1 MERLIKKLEEN
12 NIEYKVCNKN
22 TKHIN
27 IYFNGKVVI
36 SYYGTTGTI
45 YSPYVEL
52 REYKG
57 EDMLVYLYNTIFNN
71 KYITDVL
78 IKQIEG
84 QQEENDYLRRSV
96 ARKEQALLEKHGSCL
111 DMVNIIGHLD
121 LYLDKKKSK
130 SILFKWFY
138 ENIINKLEELK
149 ERFDYYKY

>member
-1 MERLIKKLEEN
+1 MEKLLNNLEKN
-12 NIEYKVCNKN
+12 NIEYKVCNKK

-57 EDMLVYLYNTIFNN
+57 EDMLVYLYDTIFNN
-71 KYITDVL
+71 KYINDVL
-78 IKQIEG
+78 LKQINK
-84 QQEENDYLRRSV
+84 QQEEINCLERNAERRQQS
-96 ARKEQALLEKHGSCL
+96 LLEEQTSCL
-111 DMVNIIGHLD
+111 DMINIIGHLD

-130 SILFKWFY
+130 SIFFKWIY
-138 ENIINKLEELK
+138 NDIINNLEELK
-149 ERFDYYKY
+149 ERFGYYE